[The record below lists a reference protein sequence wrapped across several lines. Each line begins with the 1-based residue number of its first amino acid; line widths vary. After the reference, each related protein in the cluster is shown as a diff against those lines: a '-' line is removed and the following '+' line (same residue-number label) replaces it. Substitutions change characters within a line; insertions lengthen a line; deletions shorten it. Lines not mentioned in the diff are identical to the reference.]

1 MIGYIEKPFSLP
13 VLEARIVAVLK
24 RHYGD
29 YNIFKH
35 GNAEVNFTSYNATY
49 MGKDANVNAKEFEI
63 LKTLLRNKNKVL
75 TRNQIMNNVWNEN
88 DEIPYD
94 RVIDVYIKELRKK
107 LGLDC
112 IKTVRSV
119 GYKLV
124 LDDEEN

>member
-1 MIGYIEKPFSLP
+1 MTGYIEKPFSLP
-13 VLEARIVAVLK
+13 VLEARIRAALK
-24 RHYGD
+24 RYYGD
-29 YNIFKH
+29 YNIFRY
-35 GNAEVNFTSYNATY
+35 NEAEVNFTSYRAKY
-49 MGKDANVNAKEFEI
+49 MGRDVNVNAKEFEI

-75 TRNQIMNNVWNEN
+75 TRNQIMDNVWNEN

-124 LDDEEN
+124 VDEEN

>member
-1 MIGYIEKPFSLP
+1 M
-13 VLEARIVAVLK
+13 AALK
-24 RHYGD
+24 RYYGD
-29 YNIFKH
+29 YNIFRY
-35 GNAEVNFTSYNATY
+35 NEAEVNFTSYRAKY
-49 MGKDANVNAKEFEI
+49 MGKDVNVNAKEFEI

-75 TRNQIMNNVWNEN
+75 TRNQILDNVWNAN

-124 LDDEEN
+124 VDEEN

>member
-1 MIGYIEKPFSLP
+1 M
-13 VLEARIVAVLK
+13 AALK
-24 RHYGD
+24 RYYGD
-29 YNIFKH
+29 YNIFRY
-35 GNAEVNFTSYNATY
+35 NETEVSFTSYRAKY
-49 MGKDANVNAKEFEI
+49 MGKDVNVNAKEFEI

-75 TRNQIMNNVWNEN
+75 TRNQIMDNVWNEN

-107 LGLDC
+107 LGLNC

-124 LDDEEN
+124 VDEEN

>member
-24 RHYGD
+24 RHYSD
-29 YNIFKH
+29 YNVFKY
-35 GNAEVNFTSYNATY
+35 GDAEVNFTSYNATY

-75 TRNQIMNNVWNEN
+75 TRNQIMDNVWNEN
-88 DEIPYD
+88 VEIPYD

>member
-1 MIGYIEKPFSLP
+1 M
-13 VLEARIVAVLK
+13 AALK
-24 RHYGD
+24 RYYGD
-29 YNIFKH
+29 YNIFRY
-35 GNAEVNFTSYNATY
+35 NEAEVNFTSYRAKY
-49 MGKDANVNAKEFEI
+49 MGKDVNVNAKEFEI

-75 TRNQIMNNVWNEN
+75 TRNQIMDNVWNEN
-88 DEIPYD
+88 DEITYD

-124 LDDEEN
+124 VDEEN

>member
-1 MIGYIEKPFSLP
+1 M
-13 VLEARIVAVLK
+13 AALK
-24 RHYGD
+24 RYYGD
-29 YNIFKH
+29 YNIFRY
-35 GNAEVNFTSYNATY
+35 NEAEVNFTSYRAKY
-49 MGKDANVNAKEFEI
+49 MGKDVNVNAKEFEI

-75 TRNQIMNNVWNEN
+75 TRNQIMNNVWKEN

-124 LDDEEN
+124 VDEEN

>member
-1 MIGYIEKPFSLP
+1 MEVKNSIAYDYDYKKE
-13 VLEARIVAVLK
+13 LEALLTYKIKRI
-24 RHYGD
+24 D
-29 YNIFKH
+29 
-35 GNAEVNFTSYNATY
+35 
-49 MGKDANVNAKEFEI
+49 KEFEI

-75 TRNQIMNNVWNEN
+75 TRNQIMDNVWNEN

>member
-1 MIGYIEKPFSLP
+1 MTGYIEKPFSLP
-13 VLEARIVAVLK
+13 VLEARIRAALK
-24 RHYGD
+24 RYYGD
-29 YNIFKH
+29 YNIFRY
-35 GNAEVNFTSYNATY
+35 NEAEVNFTSYRAKY
-49 MGKDANVNAKEFEI
+49 MGKDVNVNAKEFEI

-75 TRNQIMNNVWNEN
+75 TRNQIMDNVWNEN

-124 LDDEEN
+124 VDEEN

>member
-1 MIGYIEKPFSLP
+1 M
-13 VLEARIVAVLK
+13 
-24 RHYGD
+24 D
-29 YNIFKH
+29 
-35 GNAEVNFTSYNATY
+35 
-49 MGKDANVNAKEFEI
+49 
-63 LKTLLRNKNKVL
+63 
-75 TRNQIMNNVWNEN
+75 NVWNEN

-124 LDDEEN
+124 VDEEN

>member
-1 MIGYIEKPFSLP
+1 MTGYIEKPFSLP
-13 VLEARIVAVLK
+13 VLEARIMAALK
-24 RHYGD
+24 RYYGD
-29 YNIFKH
+29 YNIFRY
-35 GNAEVNFTSYNATY
+35 NEAEVNFTSYRATY
-49 MGKDANVNAKEFEI
+49 MKKEVNVNAKEFEI

-75 TRNQIMNNVWNEN
+75 TRNQIMDNVWNEN

-124 LDDEEN
+124 LDEEN

>member
-1 MIGYIEKPFSLP
+1 MTGYIEKPFSLP
-13 VLEARIVAVLK
+13 VLEARIMAALK
-24 RHYGD
+24 RYYGD
-29 YNIFKH
+29 YNIFRY
-35 GNAEVNFTSYNATY
+35 NEAEVNFTSYRAKY
-49 MGKDANVNAKEFEI
+49 MGKDVNVNAKEFEI
-63 LKTLLRNKNKVL
+63 LKTLLMNKNKVL
-75 TRNQIMNNVWNEN
+75 TRNQIMDNVWNEN

-124 LDDEEN
+124 VDEEN

>member
-1 MIGYIEKPFSLP
+1 
-13 VLEARIVAVLK
+13 
-24 RHYGD
+24 
-29 YNIFKH
+29 
-35 GNAEVNFTSYNATY
+35 
-49 MGKDANVNAKEFEI
+49 MGKNANVNAKEFEI

-75 TRNQIMNNVWNEN
+75 TRNQIMDNVWNEN

>member
-1 MIGYIEKPFSLP
+1 MTGYIEKPFSLP
-13 VLEARIVAVLK
+13 VLEARIMAALK
-24 RHYGD
+24 RYYGD
-29 YNIFKH
+29 YNIFRY
-35 GNAEVNFTSYNATY
+35 NETEVSFTSYRAKY
-49 MGKDANVNAKEFEI
+49 MGKDVNVNAKEFEI

-75 TRNQIMNNVWNEN
+75 TRNQIMDNVWNEN

-124 LDDEEN
+124 VDEEN

>member
-1 MIGYIEKPFSLP
+1 MTGYIEKPFSLP
-13 VLEARIVAVLK
+13 VLEARIMAALK
-24 RHYGD
+24 RYYGD
-29 YNIFKH
+29 YNVFRY
-35 GNAEVNFTSYNATY
+35 NETEVNFTSYRAKY
-49 MGKDANVNAKEFEI
+49 MGKDVNVNAKEFEI

-75 TRNQIMNNVWNEN
+75 TRNQIMDNVWNEN

-124 LDDEEN
+124 VDEEN

>member
-1 MIGYIEKPFSLP
+1 M
-13 VLEARIVAVLK
+13 AALK
-24 RHYGD
+24 RYYGD
-29 YNIFKH
+29 YNIFRY
-35 GNAEVNFTSYNATY
+35 NEAEVNFTSYRAKH
-49 MGKDANVNAKEFEI
+49 MGKDVNVNAKEFEI

-75 TRNQIMNNVWNEN
+75 TRNQIMDNVWNEN

-124 LDDEEN
+124 VDEEN

>member
-1 MIGYIEKPFSLP
+1 MTGYIEKPFSLP
-13 VLEARIVAVLK
+13 VLEARIMAALK
-24 RHYGD
+24 RYYGD
-29 YNIFKH
+29 YNIFRY
-35 GNAEVNFTSYNATY
+35 NETEVNFTSYRAKY
-49 MGKDANVNAKEFEI
+49 IGKDVNVNAKEFEI

-75 TRNQIMNNVWNEN
+75 TRNQIMDNVWNEN

-124 LDDEEN
+124 VDEEN

>member
-1 MIGYIEKPFSLP
+1 M
-13 VLEARIVAVLK
+13 AALK
-24 RHYGD
+24 RYYGD
-29 YNIFKH
+29 YNIFRY
-35 GNAEVNFTSYNATY
+35 NEAEVNFTSYRAKY
-49 MGKDANVNAKEFEI
+49 MGKDVNVNAKEFEI

-75 TRNQIMNNVWNEN
+75 TRNQIMDNVWN

-124 LDDEEN
+124 VDEEN